1 MTFPLLRCSLI
12 LHSLSGD
19 RDIVNISCYVSW
31 HFYITTWR
39 KIFRKSRPT
48 AIFPEISGKCPP
60 EISELTTLVTDEKSE
75 RSHQRSQNQM
85 DMRASLEKNAA
96 PDVW

>member
-1 MTFPLLRCSLI
+1 MFHDIFISQLDGKFSGKVGLPL
-12 LHSLSGD
+12 
-19 RDIVNISCYVSW
+19 
-31 HFYITTWR
+31 F
-39 KIFRKSRPT
+39 FRK
-48 AIFPEISGKCPP
+48 FPENVPP

-96 PDVW
+96 PDV